1 MFGLAWSEVLLIG
14 AVALIAIGPKDLPVA
29 IKAFTGAI
37 RKARRL
43 AAEFQSHVDE
53 LVREA
58 DLGGITDSLNELRN
72 FDVTSTVEKAVDP
85 DGTLKSAF
93 SGDILG
99 EGGTAE
105 TATTPVASEPLA
117 EAARPPQIEGIPPF
131 IPPEIANAP
140 KPPAFIPPGILLPIE
155 T

>member
-29 IKAFTGAI
+29 IKAVTGAI
-37 RKARRL
+37 KKARRL

-58 DLGGITDSLNELRN
+58 DLSSVKDTFNELRN
-72 FDVTSTVEKAVDP
+72 IDITSTVEKAVDP
-85 DGTLKSAF
+85 DGSLKSAF
-93 SGDILG
+93 SGDMLG

-105 TATTPVASEPLA
+105 TAVTPVAAEPLA
-117 EAARPPQIEGIPPF
+117 EAVKPPQIEGVPPF

-140 KPPAFIPPGILLPIE
+140 PPPPFIPPGILLPS
-155 T
+155 